1 MRSVFGESRASVADD
16 LSVDEIE
23 GGHFYPLSVSVEL
36 LDGVSRRV
44 GNEVPF
50 RDEGSFRRVVG
61 IVDTELRSDVWIDD
75 RLDRRGDAKPFG
87 FGNWGRDDLDRI
99 SRGVGSKGG
108 QSLGVGDF
116 DVACFGYV
124 VP

>member
-75 RLDRRGDAKPFG
+75 RLDRRGDADSFG
-87 FGNWGRDDLDRI
+87 FGDWGRDDLDRI
-99 SRGVGSKGG
+99 SRGVGSEGG
-108 QSLGVGDF
+108 LSLRFGDLH
-116 DVACFGYV
+116 VAGFGNIE
-124 VP
+124 P